1 MLVGDIQCTLCIRA
15 DVSVC
20 SGKKRK
26 AASEEDDDEEYDVRD
41 DESDSDSDVI
51 ISKRRGGKKKG
62 SDDSASD
69 SDFGSK
75 KRSQLHYFVNSN
87 PIDASVLVSTKYLH
101 EVHVRLS
108 VMQSIRCFVF

>member
-26 AASEEDDDEEYDVRD
+26 AASEEDDDEEYDVKD